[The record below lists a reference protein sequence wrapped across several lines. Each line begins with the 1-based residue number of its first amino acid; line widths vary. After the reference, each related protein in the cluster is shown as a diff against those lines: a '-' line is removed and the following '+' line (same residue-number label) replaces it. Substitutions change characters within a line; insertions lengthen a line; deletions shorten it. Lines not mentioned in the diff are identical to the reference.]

1 LVAEVR
7 LLHHVTTMIGLLL
20 DRTTVIG
27 LFPLLIRM
35 TMVGLLLLL
44 HHGTTMIGLLLL
56 LHHGTTMIG
65 LLLLGGTTMI
75 LAILLGIHLVHLLLT
90 TAVGHHWTDI
100 LPMVEDLPFLMTEG
114 RRSEGG
120 VPMIEAVRHHHHGFE
135 MTIDVHL
142 LLLLDASMNEI
153 EKTDNTMTIAGTL
166 AIAVLLLLQDR
177 WTTE

>member
-1 LVAEVR
+1 LVAEV
-7 LLHHVTTMIGLLL
+7 
-20 DRTTVIG
+20 
-27 LFPLLIRM
+27 
-35 TMVGLLLLL
+35 LLL

-56 LHHGTTMIG
+56 NRTTMIGLFLLNRMTMIGLLLFFLLNRMTMIGLLLLLHHGTTIIG

-75 LAILLGIHLVHLLLT
+75 VAILLGIGLVHLLFLT
-90 TAVGHHWTDI
+90 TVVGRRWTYF

-142 LLLLDASMNEI
+142 LLLRDASTNEI
-153 EKTDNTMTIAGTL
+153 EETDDTMTVAGTL
-166 AIAVLLLLQDR
+166 AIAVLL
-177 WTTE
+177 